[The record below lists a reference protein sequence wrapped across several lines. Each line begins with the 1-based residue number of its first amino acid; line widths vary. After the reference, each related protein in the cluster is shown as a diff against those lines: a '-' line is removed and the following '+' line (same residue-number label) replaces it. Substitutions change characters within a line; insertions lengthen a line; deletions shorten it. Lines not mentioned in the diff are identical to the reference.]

1 MEEKRDDPAADIGGG
16 GPFDRSHVNVN
27 QGDELRFWAKEF
39 NVSVEQVKSAVRRVG
54 TAVEDVR
61 RELKREGL

>member
-1 MEEKRDDPAADIGGG
+1 MAETRDHRAAPIGG
-16 GPFDRSHVNVN
+16 GPFDRTEVNVN

>member
-1 MEEKRDDPAADIGGG
+1 MADRPDHPAAPLSG
-16 GPFDRSHVNVN
+16 GPFDRTEVNVN

>member
-1 MEEKRDDPAADIGGG
+1 MEEKRDAHAAGG
-16 GPFDRSHVNVN
+16 GPVDRSHVNVN

-39 NVSVEQVKSAVRRVG
+39 NVSVEQVRSAVRRVG
-54 TAVEDVR
+54 TGVGDIR

>member
-27 QGDELRFWAKEF
+27 QGDELRF
-39 NVSVEQVKSAVRRVG
+39 
-54 TAVEDVR
+54 
-61 RELKREGL
+61 